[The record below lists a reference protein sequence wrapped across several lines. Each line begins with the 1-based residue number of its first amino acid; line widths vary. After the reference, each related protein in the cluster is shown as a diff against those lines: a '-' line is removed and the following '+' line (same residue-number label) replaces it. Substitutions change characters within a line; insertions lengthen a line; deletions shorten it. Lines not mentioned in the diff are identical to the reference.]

1 MKYRNSAEV
10 IPAELLE
17 EIQKY
22 VQGEYIYIPVKE
34 KSINRKKTEYAVE
47 VCKRDEHIYTRHLE
61 GMSNKELADFY
72 ALSES
77 SIRRIIIKE
86 RNRNA
91 YMETIITEVLNN
103 WNIQDKRIQQIH
115 DTVWQ
120 IGDEYVLKKYD
131 NKSIVEQNFRKTV
144 FLMR

>member
-34 KSINRKKTEYAVE
+34 KKRNRNRTEYAIE
-47 VCKRDEHIYTRHLE
+47 VSKRDEHIYTRHLE
-61 GMSNKELADFY
+61 GMSNKELAGFY

-91 YMETIITEVLNN
+91 YMETIIAGVLNN

-131 NKSIVEQNFRKTV
+131 NKSIVEQNIRKTV